1 MFHVKHIISTRSFD
15 YSCDIFQLNQ
25 YVAQSF
31 MHLKSE
37 FEIIP
42 SKHLRQ
48 QLKRLDACSFILNSR
63 LNLFTDA
70 ELGED

>member
-1 MFHVKHIISTRSFD
+1 M
-15 YSCDIFQLNQ
+15 Y
-25 YVAQSF
+25 
-31 MHLKSE
+31 LKSE

-42 SKHLRQ
+42 SKYLRQ

-63 LNLFTDA
+63 LNLFADA

>member
-1 MFHVKHIISTRSFD
+1 M
-15 YSCDIFQLNQ
+15 Y
-25 YVAQSF
+25 
-31 MHLKSE
+31 LKSG
-37 FEIIP
+37 FEITP

-48 QLKRLDACSFILNSR
+48 QLKRLDACSFILNFC